1 MFLILILLSL
11 VVHEQEGMVEAE
23 EETKVKV
30 ERTEEETKAKV
41 ERNGGQE

>member
-30 ERTEEETKAKV
+30 ERNDGARIEQLK
-41 ERNGGQE
+41 